1 MLAVHE
7 NEISETKKV
16 SIRYDK
22 STRTYYCF
30 YHIIDNLPS
39 ELILSYEINQGKW
52 IVDTI
57 EYKNIFEKK
66 LNELFND
73 KNIPFEEQIP
83 YVIDYLD
90 TYFGKFKS

>member
-7 NEISETKKV
+7 NENPKTKKV
-16 SIRYDK
+16 SIRYDDL
-22 STRTYYCF
+22 TRTYYCF
-30 YHIIDNLPS
+30 YYKTDNLLS
-39 ELILSYEINQGKW
+39 ELILSYELNQGKW

-57 EYKNIFEKK
+57 EYKKIFEKK
-66 LNELFND
+66 LNELFNV
-73 KNIPFEEQIP
+73 KHIPIQEQIP